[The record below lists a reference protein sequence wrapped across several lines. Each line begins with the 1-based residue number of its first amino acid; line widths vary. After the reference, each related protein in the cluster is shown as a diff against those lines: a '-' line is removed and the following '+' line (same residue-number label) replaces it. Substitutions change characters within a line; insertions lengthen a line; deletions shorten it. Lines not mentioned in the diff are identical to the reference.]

1 MGTIGRMIEE
11 GEWPHTADLYAMWFG
26 AIGSGY
32 IMPEGSRCEPSLS
45 GTNEVT
51 IGDGSVVLGTSG
63 KMNFSGTT
71 LTPEA
76 GSEFPRYD
84 FIYLTESSGS
94 LTVQVDKGSNL
105 KLPSIGMPPAA
116 KLVPIAVIYWDENQ
130 EITQLKDVRSVVDP
144 QHAHCPGDGLLLDE
158 YNARMNVDADET
170 TVTTQNYHVEV
181 GTVNIPSSIVHEGLW
196 LENESVLNVDRGP
209 GLGIKEVTDDE
220 GNVVDELLF
229 LDPAEIAAAG
239 LTAGSG
245 NLHAG
250 LGDGIS
256 LVSGRVTVDAGDG
269 VILRGTTPDRQID
282 LHHQEYGGLY
292 FENDRVIIQADD
304 FDGTGLSASNE
315 VLNVREGY
323 GVTIG
328 SAVNLDA
335 GQGLS
340 AATQL
345 NVDRETGG
353 GIELDANDKLYGEV
367 KSDIAGNGLSVFS
380 GRVDVNA
387 GEGITTA
394 TDSVMVDLAGAL
406 ASVNGKIQIQAGSG
420 VSFDADY
427 DRLQVEPTQL
437 DGIGLQASGSDLAM
451 DLSGGLTVSADQVV
465 PDTVECMTTES
476 GELKVVP
483 SALVDGDTL
492 TVSEENIFLNDKPK
506 FFELLKDVSFT
517 LSSGTEKVI
526 TVPDEMLMVSI
537 NGEGQPETNHGEYEW
552 YFQESSDSAKQEV
565 VIEYPSG
572 TYTEDINLR
581 ARIYH
586 IKWETWME

>member
-130 EITQLKDVRSVVDP
+130 EITQLRDVRSVVDP

-292 FENDRVIIQADD
+292 FENDRV
-304 FDGTGLSASNE
+304 
-315 VLNVREGY
+315 V
-323 GVTIG
+323 
-328 SAVNLDA
+328 
-335 GQGLS
+335 
-340 AATQL
+340 
-345 NVDRETGG
+345 
-353 GIELDANDKLYGEV
+353 
-367 KSDIAGNGLSVFS
+367 
-380 GRVDVNA
+380 
-387 GEGITTA
+387 
-394 TDSVMVDLAGAL
+394 
-406 ASVNGKIQIQAGSG
+406 
-420 VSFDADY
+420 
-427 DRLQVEPTQL
+427 
-437 DGIGLQASGSDLAM
+437 
-451 DLSGGLTVSADQVV
+451 
-465 PDTVECMTTES
+465 
-476 GELKVVP
+476 
-483 SALVDGDTL
+483 
-492 TVSEENIFLNDKPK
+492 
-506 FFELLKDVSFT
+506 
-517 LSSGTEKVI
+517 
-526 TVPDEMLMVSI
+526 
-537 NGEGQPETNHGEYEW
+537 
-552 YFQESSDSAKQEV
+552 
-565 VIEYPSG
+565 
-572 TYTEDINLR
+572 
-581 ARIYH
+581 
-586 IKWETWME
+586 